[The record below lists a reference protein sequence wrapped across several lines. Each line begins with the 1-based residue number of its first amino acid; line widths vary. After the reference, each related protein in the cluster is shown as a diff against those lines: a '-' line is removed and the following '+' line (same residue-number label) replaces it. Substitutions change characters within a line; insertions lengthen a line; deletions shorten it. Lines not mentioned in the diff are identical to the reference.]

1 MQLVFPIVF
10 VGIALYIYRSNH
22 ALLVGFREQLA
33 VSPKGRRFVVLT
45 ALLALLIYH
54 FVALCGSANPL
65 QLLLSSILAFTLFSQ
80 RFGERIIRFF
90 QDRCWGFFIFVVALA
105 GFFMPMMAP
114 LAVTLTVLLIASW
127 IYPTEELMHEVS
139 ERGDTSDIIEE
150 TIEGLNGGLGLD
162 YMLPILKKRRSPMT
176 TEMRHPMQMTVK
188 HSWMNMCKR
197 IWTMLQLL
205 QGSLLKRLSATGRTA
220 RRSVSTNASGQSGKQ
235 DVQKMDADCS
245 DRGAF
250 PSAYDSQMRLLPYV
264 ELFTVEQ

>member
-1 MQLVFPIVF
+1 MTWIILQLVFPIVF

-105 GFFMPMMAP
+105 GFFMPMTAP
-114 LAVTLTVLLIASW
+114 VAVTLTVLLVVSW
-127 IYPTEELMHEVS
+127 IYPTEDLIREVS

-150 TIEGLNGGLGLD
+150 TIEGLNGVFGTGLYVANPEETQVSNDNGDASSDADDGEALVDEHVEENLD
-162 YMLPILKKRRSPMT
+162 DAS
-176 TEMRHPMQMTVK
+176 
-188 HSWMNMCKR
+188 
-197 IWTMLQLL
+197 
-205 QGSLLKRLSATGRTA
+205 
-220 RRSVSTNASGQSGKQ
+220 ASGQ
-235 DVQKMDADCS
+235 
-245 DRGAF
+245 
-250 PSAYDSQMRLLPYV
+250 PSEKAIRNRKNREKEREHQRKRAKRKARRAKNGR
-264 ELFTVEQ
+264 

>member
-1 MQLVFPIVF
+1 MTWIILQLVFPIVF

-105 GFFMPMMAP
+105 GFFMPMTAP
-114 LAVTLTVLLIASW
+114 VAVTLTVLLVVSW
-127 IYPTEELMHEVS
+127 IYPTEDLIREVS

-150 TIEGLNGGLGLD
+150 TIEGLNGVFGTGLYVANPEKNAGL
-162 YMLPILKKRRSPMT
+162 
-176 TEMRHPMQMTVK
+176 Q
-188 HSWMNMCKR
+188 
-197 IWTMLQLL
+197 
-205 QGSLLKRLSATGRTA
+205 
-220 RRSVSTNASGQSGKQ
+220 
-235 DVQKMDADCS
+235 
-245 DRGAF
+245 
-250 PSAYDSQMRLLPYV
+250 
-264 ELFTVEQ
+264 